1 MKATSV
7 PLSPRTSV
15 SEYVLPSTP
24 ASAKSRAF
32 QPKLQMPG
40 RLSAIA
46 VPPSGS
52 YRVRRSEARLEFLR
66 RIELIVERRVHHIEH
81 APRARHADGP
91 ALFEAVDGRH
101 ARLVAGQPV
110 EDIDDLPTQLFL
122 PDAPEAGESRHQ
134 GGSPRTSCHDTVA

>member
-7 PLSPRTSV
+7 PLSPRTPP

-32 QPKLQMPG
+32 QLKLQMPG

-46 VPPSGS
+46 IPPSGP
-52 YRVRRSEARLEFLR
+52 YRVRRSEAWLEFLR
-66 RIELIVERRVHHIEH
+66 RIELIVERRVHHVEH
-81 APRARHADGP
+81 APRARHADGL

-122 PDAPEAGESRHQ
+122 PDAPEAGGIPPQR
-134 GGSPRTSCHDTVA
+134 GGPPAAGPGY